1 MSEPNIGTATLGIL
15 RAAIPAICDE
25 MAVVLQRTAYNMF
38 IYEVQDYS
46 VAIVDP
52 EGNLIAQNRGAI
64 PLFLADLGPPIRSGL
79 EEIGRDNL
87 FPGDV
92 ILMNHPAVCGQHLNN
107 VIVYQPMFFEGRLV
121 GFAVARGHWM
131 DIGGS
136 KVGIGFSRTLDVYQ
150 EGLQFRNLKIY
161 EAGKPNKTLFQIVQ
175 DNLRRP
181 DLALGD
187 LRAQIAACRLGEKR
201 FLELLQ
207 KHGFDTVL
215 RAVQIIADQ
224 SEERARKAVAQIPD
238 GVYEAESF
246 LDNDGVDLDKTI
258 PVKVRVIV
266 EGTEM
271 TFDYTEMS
279 EQVQGPINSGSG
291 GLVTARS
298 AFKILTSP
306 ADSANEGHFRPVKL
320 ILPPGKLISA
330 KPPAAMGSWSM
341 GLSTVLDTI
350 LKALAPAIPHLIPA
364 GHKAD
369 QGSFGFY
376 GIDPATGK
384 YWFCGNI
391 RGGGWGGRP
400 HEDGESASV
409 NIMQGDITTA
419 PVEVLEQKFPLFVES
434 HILIQDSGGAGKFRG
449 GLGTEWRIRPFGVDH
464 VFINIGSERFKCPP
478 WGLWGGKPA
487 MPNHYLV
494 DLGDGREPEVITK
507 RPGVRVPKEGWVGL
521 RSGGGGGWGDPLE
534 RETERVLTDVLRG
547 YVSSESAYSDYGVVL
562 DRSRK
567 KVDEAATRALREKM
581 RRARGG
587 VP

>member
-1 MSEPNIGTATLGIL
+1 VSEPNIGTATLGIL

-330 KPPAAMGSWSM
+330 KPPAPW
-341 GLSTVLDTI
+341 
-350 LKALAPAIPHLIPA
+350 LKAMRRL
-364 GHKAD
+364 GH
-369 QGSFGFY
+369 F
-376 GIDPATGK
+376 
-384 YWFCGNI
+384 
-391 RGGGWGGRP
+391 
-400 HEDGESASV
+400 SAV
-409 NIMQGDITTA
+409 
-419 PVEVLEQKFPLFVES
+419 PL
-434 HILIQDSGGAGKFRG
+434 
-449 GLGTEWRIRPFGVDH
+449 
-464 VFINIGSERFKCPP
+464 
-478 WGLWGGKPA
+478 
-487 MPNHYLV
+487 
-494 DLGDGREPEVITK
+494 VII
-507 RPGVRVPKEGWVGL
+507 
-521 RSGGGGGWGDPLE
+521 
-534 RETERVLTDVLRG
+534 
-547 YVSSESAYSDYGVVL
+547 
-562 DRSRK
+562 
-567 KVDEAATRALREKM
+567 EAALIATSAPRPKVPIAPGGMRSLNVGAREWTKTARPM
-581 RRARGG
+581 RSTS
-587 VP
+587 